1 MKYIPNKKYEVK
13 LINKGEKAKVISK
26 TGKNV
31 NAFVVS
37 MTGQYDSI
45 EVSEIEIKDDKK
57 EDKKVEPKQ

>member
-13 LINKGEKAKVISK
+13 LINKGEKAKLVSK

-37 MTGQYDSI
+37 MTGQYDII
-45 EVSEIEIKDDKK
+45 EVSEIEIKEDKK
-57 EDKKVEPKQ
+57 EDKKIEPKQ

>member
-1 MKYIPNKKYEVK
+1 MQYIPNKQYEVK
-13 LINKGEKAKVISK
+13 LVNKGEKPKVVSK

-37 MTGQYDSI
+37 MSGQYDTI
-45 EVSEIEIKDDKK
+45 EISEIEIKEDKK

>member
-45 EVSEIEIKDDKK
+45 EVSEIEIK